1 MLGPVLEGDR
11 VRLAPPRPENLETF
25 VRWFADPEVTRYL
38 SRRYP
43 PSPKQEDDWLEGM
56 ASSGEDVAWAI
67 SLKETGAL
75 IGVTGLHK
83 IDWRYRHGWIE
94 ISLGD
99 RSAWAHGYATETIRL
114 GTAYA
119 FQELGFEKVLASVY
133 GCNGASVRLLAKVG
147 YRECGVLRRNAFFAG
162 QWHDEW
168 LAEILR
174 EEWKGRQ
181 VSMPP
186 RTACRP
192 PTA

>member
-1 MLGPVLEGDR
+1 M
-11 VRLAPPRPENLETF
+11 RLAPPRPENLETF
-25 VRWFADPEVTRYL
+25 VVPVVADPEVTRYL

-43 PSPKQEDDWLEGM
+43 PSPKQEEDWLEGM

-75 IGVTGLHK
+75 IGVTGLHR
-83 IDWRYRHGWIE
+83 IDWRHRHGWDSRSPSAIARR
-94 ISLGD
+94 GVTATRPR
-99 RSAWAHGYATETIRL
+99 RSASGRRMPSRST
-114 GTAYA
+114 
-119 FQELGFEKVLASVY
+119 LGFEKVLASVY
-133 GCNGASVRLLAKVG
+133 GCNAASVRLLAQVG

-192 PTA
+192 PTD